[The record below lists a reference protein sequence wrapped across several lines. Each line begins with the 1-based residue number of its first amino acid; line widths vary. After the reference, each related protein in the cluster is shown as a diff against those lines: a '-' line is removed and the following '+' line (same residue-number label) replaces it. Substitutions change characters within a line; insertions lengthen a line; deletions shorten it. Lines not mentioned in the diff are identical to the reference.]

1 MHEIVIVCIWWHN
14 QNRHLNPK
22 KNFSVI
28 LIPFVSELVIL
39 KGALIKYKT
48 EMCTK
53 LKLSLLACLSS
64 RRQNNTFNDSQEQIR
79 LLTPV
84 YF

>member
-1 MHEIVIVCIWWHN
+1 MRLLSFAYDGITKTVTWT
-14 QNRHLNPK
+14 Q

-53 LKLSLLACLSS
+53 LKLSLLARLSS
-64 RRQNNTFNDSQEQIR
+64 RRQNNTFNDSQAQIQ